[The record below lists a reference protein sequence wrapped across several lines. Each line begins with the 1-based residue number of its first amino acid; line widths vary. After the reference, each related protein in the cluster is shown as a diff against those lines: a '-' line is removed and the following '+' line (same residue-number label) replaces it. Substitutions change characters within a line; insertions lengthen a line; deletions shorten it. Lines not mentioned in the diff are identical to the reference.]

1 MHQYSFTTYV
11 NGAGPFDA
19 DVAYKDYP
27 SIMKQYGLN
36 GYPKPQNAVCNHD
49 SHDIYGNCLMC
60 DQYVGHCY
68 SAEHCTICGVMCN
81 HSYSNGFCTACGKE
95 APVYAPEVTAKSFT
109 LSFEDEI
116 LVNFYYT
123 ISDTRHVTEQGMLV
137 FDTNPGTADVAA
149 ASKVYPNALYDE
161 VKGLYVPFWLFD
173 AEVDGHVRYRG
184 TRVRSWGD
192 SEYIYTETS
201 FYSITR
207 GGNIGFER
215 VPVDGST
222 RMLDE
227 LMESLEPFDFS
238 EAVDFQTAYLAG
250 YLADKYDVTAEESME
265 KANIRIKNSTEDIL
279 KSTISRT
286 YTSLIRESGNVRIQN
301 GKAKY
306 ALYPVWVLTTK
317 WQGNTYLFAMNG
329 QTGKFV
335 GELPVDKGAY
345 WKYWGMFTAAFAAI
359 AFVISMFIR

>member
-1 MHQYSFTTYV
+1 MASLMEYKCPCCG
-11 NGAGPFDA
+11 GAVEFNSSVQKMKCPYCDTEFEMDVLQSYNEDLQNEQA
-19 DVAYKDYP
+19 DD
-27 SIMKQYGLN
+27 M
-36 GYPKPQNAVCNHD
+36 
-49 SHDIYGNCLMC
+49 
-60 DQYVGHCY
+60 
-68 SAEHCTICGVMCN
+68 TW
-81 HSYSNGFCTACGKE
+81 E
-95 APVYAPEVTAKSFT
+95 A
-109 LSFEDEI
+109 
-116 LVNFYYT
+116 
-123 ISDTRHVTEQGMLV
+123 Q
-137 FDTNPGTADVAA
+137 PGTEWQEGDTDGMRVYICQSCAGEIIGDENMGATTCPYCGNNVVIKEQFADKLKPDYVIPFKLDKKAA
-149 ASKVYPNALYDE
+149 KEGLKKHLEGKRLLPKLFKDENHLDE

-207 GGNIGFER
+207 GGSIGFER

-250 YLADKYDVTAEESME
+250 YLADKYDVTAEQSME
-265 KANIRIKNSTEDIL
+265 KANMRIKNSTEDIL

-345 WKYWGMFTAAFAAI
+345 WKYWGMFSAAFAAI
-359 AFVISMFIR
+359 AFVISMFI

>member
-1 MHQYSFTTYV
+1 
-11 NGAGPFDA
+11 
-19 DVAYKDYP
+19 
-27 SIMKQYGLN
+27 
-36 GYPKPQNAVCNHD
+36 
-49 SHDIYGNCLMC
+49 
-60 DQYVGHCY
+60 
-68 SAEHCTICGVMCN
+68 
-81 HSYSNGFCTACGKE
+81 
-95 APVYAPEVTAKSFT
+95 
-109 LSFEDEI
+109 
-116 LVNFYYT
+116 
-123 ISDTRHVTEQGMLV
+123 
-137 FDTNPGTADVAA
+137 
-149 ASKVYPNALYDE
+149 
-161 VKGLYVPFWLFD
+161 
-173 AEVDGHVRYRG
+173 
-184 TRVRSWGD
+184 
-192 SEYIYTETS
+192 
-201 FYSITR
+201 
-207 GGNIGFER
+207 
-215 VPVDGST
+215 
-222 RMLDE
+222 MLDE

-250 YLADKYDVTAEESME
+250 YLADKYDVTAEQSME